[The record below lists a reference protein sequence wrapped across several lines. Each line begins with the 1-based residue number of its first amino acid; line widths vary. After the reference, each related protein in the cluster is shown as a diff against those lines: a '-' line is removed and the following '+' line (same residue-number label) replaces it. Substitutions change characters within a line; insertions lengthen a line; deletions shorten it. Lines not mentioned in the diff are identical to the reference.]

1 MNIEHIVNKRR
12 FTMPVLPWG
21 ESPDDAFTTS
31 PINCWSWSYGSI
43 SAGKFNMRWF
53 LMDMNA
59 FIIFLVLSS
68 FLVFLMM
75 ELLKFR

>member
-53 LMDMNA
+53 
-59 FIIFLVLSS
+59 IIFLVLSS